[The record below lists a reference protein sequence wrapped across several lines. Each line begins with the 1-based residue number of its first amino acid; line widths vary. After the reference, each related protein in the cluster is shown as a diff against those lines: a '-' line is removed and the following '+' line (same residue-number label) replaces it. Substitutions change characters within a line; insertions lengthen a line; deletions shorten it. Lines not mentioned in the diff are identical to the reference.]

1 MNTHNAYFLKICKQG
16 IMFTNQSEE
25 ILITL
30 TWYLR
35 ISGTSGLCCD
45 FLLMEKSKNVGYLR
59 PTGVYQLNLKAI
71 CIKFLLTYLCG
82 FSLSHRAGVVR
93 VLHNQATYAGSLDMG
108 PFGVVMKPW
117 SA

>member
-1 MNTHNAYFLKICKQG
+1 
-16 IMFTNQSEE
+16 MFTNQSEE

-35 ISGTSGLCCD
+35 ISGASGLCCD
-45 FLLMEKSKNVGYLR
+45 FLPMEKSKNVDYLR

-71 CIKFLLTYLCG
+71 CIKLLLAYLCG

-93 VLHNQATYAGSLDMG
+93 VLHSQATYAGSLDTG

>member
-1 MNTHNAYFLKICKQG
+1 
-16 IMFTNQSEE
+16 MFTNQSEE

-35 ISGTSGLCCD
+35 ISGASGLCCD
-45 FLLMEKSKNVGYLR
+45 FLPMEKSKNVDYLR

-71 CIKFLLTYLCG
+71 CIKLLLAYLCG

-93 VLHNQATYAGSLDMG
+93 PHMLHSQATYAGSLDTG